1 MKNKVI
7 NQKEYEY
14 GFSDI
19 NTSIV
24 SLKKGLSVDVI
35 KKISVIKDEPKWML
49 NIRLKAYRAFLKL
62 KNPKWGPKLEFINF
76 DDYIYYAS
84 SVKTNP
90 KWSEIPEKI
99 KDTFKKL
106 NVHEADAK
114 FLSGA
119 NNQYDSES
127 IYHQVIQELKD
138 KKVIFTN
145 IETAIKEHPELVKK
159 YFGKLV
165 PYIDNKYAA
174 LNTAVWSGGSFI
186 YVPKGVQ
193 LSKPLQA
200 YFRINTK
207 SVGQFERTLII
218 VDESAKVHYTEGCTA
233 PIYDKNNLHA
243 AVVEVFLAKN
253 AKARY
258 STIQNWSDNVLNL
271 VTKRCIC
278 EENATMEWIDGN
290 LGSKLNMKYPATIL
304 KGDNS
309 SAKCISIAIAHK
321 DVIQDAGAKM
331 IHIGKNT
338 RSQIISKSIAHNG
351 GNATYRGL
359 VNITKS
365 ASNSYADVQCDTLI
379 LDKISKTDTIPT
391 EIISN
396 HTSFLKHEAKVT
408 DLDKEKMFYLNSRSI
423 NKVNARHLLVLGFVE
438 PFVEELPME
447 YAVELNR
454 LLKLDLGTE

>member
-1 MKNKVI
+1 MKY
-7 NQKEYEY
+7 QFPQQTYQY
-14 GFSDI
+14 GFNDRNQS
-19 NTSIV
+19 NLSFN
-24 SLKKGLSVDVI
+24 KGLSINVI
-35 KKISVIKDEPKWML
+35 KQISKIKQEPTWML
-49 NIRLKAYRAFLKL
+49 NIRLKAYKAFKEL
-62 KNPKWGPKLEFINF
+62 KNPRWGVDLNFINF
-76 DDYIYYAS
+76 NDYIYYAS
-84 SVKTNP
+84 PIKNNQQWRDIP
-90 KWSEIPEKI
+90 KKI
-99 KDTFKKL
+99 RNTFKKL
-106 NVHEADAK
+106 NVQEIDAK
-114 FLSGA
+114 FLSGI

-127 IYHQVIQELKD
+127 IYHDLIKELKD

-145 IETAIKEHPELVKK
+145 IETAIKKYPQLVKK

-165 PYIDNKYAA
+165 SSNDNKYAA

-193 LSKPLQA
+193 LAKPLQA

-218 VDESAKVHYTEGCTA
+218 VDEGAKVHYTEGCTA
-233 PIYDKNNLHA
+233 PIYDQNNLHA
-243 AVVEVFLAKN
+243 AVVEVFVLKN

-271 VTKRCIC
+271 VTKRCLC
-278 EENATMEWIDGN
+278 ESNATMEWIDGN

-304 KGDNS
+304 KGDNA
-309 SAKCISIAIAHK
+309 SAKCISIAIAHH

-359 VNITKS
+359 VNITKN
-365 ASNSYADVQCDTLI
+365 ATNSYAEVQCDTLI
-379 LDKISKTDTIPT
+379 LDNKSKTDTIPT
-391 EIISN
+391 EIIAN

-423 NKVNARHLLVLGFVE
+423 DQQNAKHLLVLGFIE
-438 PFVEELPME
+438 PFVDELPIE

-454 LLKLDLGTE
+454 LLKIDLENG

>member
-1 MKNKVI
+1 MLKKQSLN
-7 NQKEYEY
+7 NEYQY
-14 GFSDI
+14 GFSDT
-19 NTSIV
+19 NMSKVSTS
-24 SLKKGLSVDVI
+24 KGLNEKVI
-35 KKISVIKDEPKWML
+35 RQISKIKGEPKWML
-49 NIRLKAYRAFLKL
+49 EIRLKAYHTFLKL
-62 KNPKWGPKLEFINF
+62 KNPKWGPNLSFINF
-76 DDYIYYAS
+76 NDYIYYS
-84 SVKTNP
+84 SPVKVNP
-90 KWSEIPEKI
+90 KWEEIPDKV

-106 NVHEADAK
+106 NVSEVHAQY
-114 FLSGA
+114 LSGT

-127 IYHQVIQELKD
+127 IYHKVIKELND
-138 KKVIFTN
+138 KHVIFTN
-145 IETAIKEHPELVKK
+145 IETAIKEHPVLVKR

-165 PYIDNKYAA
+165 SYTDNKYAA

-193 LSKPLQA
+193 LDKPLQA

-218 VDESAKVHYTEGCTA
+218 VDEGAKVHYTEGCTA

-243 AVVEVFLAKN
+243 AVVEVFVNKN
-253 AKARY
+253 AKCRY

-271 VTKRCIC
+271 VTKRCVC

-290 LGSKLNMKYPATIL
+290 LGSKLNMKYPCTLL

-309 SAKCISIAIAHK
+309 SSKCISIATAHK

-338 RSQIISKSIAHNG
+338 RSQIISKSIAHSG

-365 ASNSYADVQCDTLI
+365 ATNSFSDVQCDTLI
-379 LDKISKTDTIPT
+379 LDKYSKSDTIPT
-391 EIISN
+391 EIINNQSS
-396 HTSFLKHEAKVT
+396 HLKHEAKVT
-408 DLDKEKMFYLNSRSI
+408 DLDKEKKFYLNSRGI
-423 NKVNARHLLVLGFVE
+423 DDKTAKHLLVMGFVE
-438 PFVEELPME
+438 PFTEELPME

-454 LLKLDLGTE
+454 LMKINLME